1 MMRSKPSSS
10 MQKTYD
16 ECYLQCSTAV
26 FFEGQGN
33 EPEAL
38 RSWKSALDQIN
49 YYKAYKLPFNY
60 TPKSETEK
68 ALYESLNELET
79 QCRERVDLLEAL
91 RRSRQEA
98 GRETPIEEKPE
109 YSGRKRL
116 EKNKGV
122 QEAASDKAGSW
133 LGDETVPP
141 MQMSELPSATP
152 ALPPR
157 PSLGASRSSDNTGK
171 EASSSSRLRF
181 TPFAAPPTLVLPTS
195 KVSRSPSPEHGG
207 RKTMRT
213 TLRSEKKGFRKY
225 RSAPNRD
232 RLPETLKAAGLA
244 WEAQPR
250 RGSQTSTRPES
261 DSTIEARLSA
271 TAARRSIDQEATLRH
286 EEQKRSNASTL
297 GVPDSFP
304 QQFWRDI
311 SNPTHGQPSLQKS
324 MESLR
329 LTSESAPN
337 LIDLDSESDKPP
349 PPPPHSLS
357 PSSVDAKSRA
367 ISAPSLPKPP
377 DISYRKEYP
386 ARPPRPAR
394 PSTNDLLEKAYPRT
408 TSSTSVQGVTRKP
421 VASSSRAV
429 DNRGRSP
436 GRRGGNTDSE
446 DDTPKRDAN
455 RARRPRVGRTE
466 SANTITPPSTDVES
480 MEDDGSMSAEEKKIA
495 EILQHLPKGVDEN
508 VAKQILNDIVVRG
521 DEVHW
526 DDVAGLEAAKKALKE
541 AVVYPFLRPDL
552 FMGLREPARGML
564 LFGPPGTGKTMLAR
578 AVATESKSTFFAIS
592 ASSLTSKWHGE
603 SEKLVRAL
611 FALAKALAPSI
622 IFVDEI
628 DSLLST
634 RSGASEHEAS
644 RRSKTEFL
652 IQWSDLQ
659 RAAAGKD
666 TTVGDASRVLVLA
679 ATNCPW
685 DIDEAA
691 RRRFVRRQYIPLPE
705 AETRETQIRTLLGH
719 QNHNLTDDDI
729 KRLVELTEGY
739 SGSDITALA
748 KDAAMGPLRNLGE
761 ALLYTPKE
769 QIRPIQMS
777 DFEAS
782 LASIRPS
789 VSKKGL
795 EEFEKWARDFG
806 ERGG

>member
-1 MMRSKPSSS
+1 MMMRSKPASS

-16 ECYLQCSTAV
+16 ESYLQCSTAV

-33 EPEAL
+33 EAEAL
-38 RSWKSALDQIN
+38 RSWKSALDQIT
-49 YYKAYKLPFNY
+49 YYKAYKLPLNY
-60 TPKSETEK
+60 APKSETER
-68 ALYESLNELET
+68 ALFDSLKELEI
-79 QCRERVDLLEAL
+79 QCKERVDLLETL
-91 RRSRQEA
+91 KRSRQEV
-98 GRETPIEEKPE
+98 GRTTPREDRSER
-109 YSGRKRL
+109 SGRRRL
-116 EKNKGV
+116 EKHRGDAETP
-122 QEAASDKAGSW
+122 QDRPGPQW
-133 LGDETVPP
+133 LGDMTVPP
-141 MQMSELPSATP
+141 LQMSELPTATP
-152 ALPPR
+152 AILSRPPLR
-157 PSLGASRSSDNTGK
+157 PARSSETTASNSPAQYPRASPIGYPPSL
-171 EASSSSRLRF
+171 
-181 TPFAAPPTLVLPTS
+181 PVPTT
-195 KVSRSPSPEHGG
+195 KVSRSPSPDHA

-213 TLRSEKKGFRKY
+213 TLRPEKKGFRKY

-232 RLPETLKAAGLA
+232 RQGDTMRAAGLA
-244 WEAQPR
+244 WESQPR
-250 RGSQTSTRPES
+250 RSSQQSPRPES
-261 DSTIEARLSA
+261 DPTIEARLSA
-271 TAARRSIDQEATLRH
+271 TAARRSIDQEAAARS
-286 EEQKRSNASTL
+286 EEHRRSHPNPADIIPPHTWRELTNSGYPSSTM
-297 GVPDSFP
+297 
-304 QQFWRDI
+304 
-311 SNPTHGQPSLQKS
+311 QKS
-324 MESLR
+324 MESLK
-329 LTSESAPN
+329 LTSTSVPD
-337 LIDLDSESDKPP
+337 LIDLDIEPEKPP
-349 PPPPHSLS
+349 QPPPHGSVPGPSISKARTAS
-357 PSSVDAKSRA
+357 P
-367 ISAPSLPKPP
+367 IAPSRPP
-377 DISYRKEYP
+377 DLAYRKEYP
-386 ARPPRPAR
+386 LRPQKVPQPLAN
-394 PSTNDLLEKAYPRT
+394 SLLEKAYQRPST
-408 TSSTSVQGVTRKP
+408 GESSSGIFRKP
-421 VASSSRAV
+421 VASSRTSLEV
-429 DNRGRSP
+429 RGRSP
-436 GRRGGNTDSE
+436 KRREEQSDSE
-446 DDTPKRDAN
+446 DDASKRSLAPPVRPK
-455 RARRPRVGRTE
+455 GTRTQ
-466 SANTITPPSTDVES
+466 SAKTITPPSTDAES
-480 MEDDGSMSAEEKKIA
+480 LDDDGAGSDQEKRRVK
-495 EILQHLPKGVDEN
+495 LLKNLPKGIDEAA
-508 VAKQILNDIVVRG
+508 AKQILNEIVVKG

-526 DDVAGLEAAKKALKE
+526 EDVAGLDAAKKALKE

-628 DSLLST
+628 DSLLSA
-634 RSGASEHEAS
+634 RSGSSEHEAS

-659 RAAAGKD
+659 RAAAGRD

-705 AETRETQIRTLLGH
+705 AETRETQVRTLLGH
-719 QNHNLTDDDI
+719 QKHDLSAEDISHLVRLTD
-729 KRLVELTEGY
+729 GY

-769 QIRPIQMS
+769 QIRPINMQ

-795 EEFEKWARDFG
+795 EEFEQWARDFG